1 MVLDNFINP
10 VEESI
15 QEFRVV
21 LQPGRV
27 EKESKWG
34 AVLIEVTIE
43 IVSKEVVEL
52 VTGPKVGTR
61 VNHGA
66 AGQIFVDSGILPS
79 VQLVHDDLPDGEGA
93 SWAVL
98 QVAVAAVRHPEIH
111 RVGPEG
117 RVLQRGG
124 DRGVVQEGLL
134 LHHGELVVAADTEVG
149 SAQAHHRVVID
160 VCKLVNDEAGPRH
173 FLCPVVH
180 SSLGPE
186 SLIVVVGD
194 GVGGDLMSQPV
205 HILHGGVVGVLVRH
219 KKCRLDV
226 AAVWIPSLFV
236 ENLFVQINIVVVDS
250 VIEGDGDHLGDP
262 VAAIIL
268 RAEVARHLRPVLR
281 AEAVRQFADRLVAL
295 GCAVR
300 VRLDI
305 CGVILYKYLR
315 KNTAYRRRSRPS
327 RRCSP

>member
-52 VTGPKVGTR
+52 VTRTKVGTR

-98 QVAVAAVRHPEIH
+98 QVAVAAVRHFEIES
-111 RVGPEG
+111 VGPEG
-117 RVLQRGG
+117 RILQRGG
-124 DRGVVQEGLL
+124 DRGVVQESLFF
-134 LHHGELVVAADTEVG
+134 HHGELEVAADTEVG
-149 SAQAHHRVVID
+149 SAQAHDRVICNVGEF
-160 VCKLVNDEAGPRH
+160 LNDEARTGHLPR
-173 FLCPVVH
+173 PVVDACV
-180 SSLGPE
+180 GPE
-186 SLIVVVGD
+186 GLTVVVGD
-194 GVGGDLMSQPV
+194 GVGGNLVSQSV
-205 HILHGGVVGVLVRH
+205 HILHGGVVGVLMRH
-219 KKCRLDV
+219 IESAFDV
-226 AAVWIPSLFV
+226 ATVRVPALLIK
-236 ENLFVQINIVVVDS
+236 NLSIEVYVVVVDG

-262 VAAIIL
+262 VAGPAVRAEAARHL
-268 RAEVARHLRPVLR
+268 GPVLTAVTVGQHAHAEVAGGR
-281 AEAVRQFADRLVAL
+281 
-295 GCAVR
+295 AVR
-300 VRLDI
+300 VRVLV
-305 CGVILYKYLR
+305 CTR
-315 KNTAYRRRSRPS
+315 KQS
-327 RRCSP
+327 